1 MILLRIIGTLFVIAA
16 IGLALYLLTIG
27 IIAGKLVHNTL
38 KQYTGCYSIESE
50 TGNAAWGKCKGY
62 SNSLKCI
69 ECPFCKDKDFCDDDY
84 DGNYYD

>member
-1 MILLRIIGTLFVIAA
+1 MTLLKIIGILIAIVIIGFLLYIVFV
-16 IGLALYLLTIG
+16 G
-27 IIAGKLVHNTL
+27 IFAGKLVHSAL

-50 TGNAAWGKCKGY
+50 TGHAAWGRCKGY